1 MVVGFLPAVI
11 KKCGFMVKKT
21 GSSSRQSVAPKKKEA
36 GGAEKN
42 NKTRAVRQAAV
53 TKKINAKQRQQRP
66 AKTTGLSAPPEAV
79 ERVGKALQD
88 VVFVDY
94 IAKNVGSQANF
105 VLKELAKGPRK
116 DEQLAETVNTKLNEV
131 RRVLNT
137 LNKHGMVRY
146 DVKRDNT
153 GWLTFEWHI
162 DYVAFSDFY
171 TLVTKKP
178 DAAAAGLPKD
188 CNDFFVCGGCRDQ
201 GLLYSFDVAFDK
213 SFRCECGKSL
223 DAISRADAES
233 LIKN

>member
-1 MVVGFLPAVI
+1 MI
-11 KKCGFMVKKT
+11 KRCGFMVKKT
-21 GSSSRQSVAPKKKEA
+21 SSSRKPATAKKKIVKIIK
-36 GGAEKN
+36 KN
-42 NKTRAVRQAAV
+42 NKTKAIKAATN
-53 TKKINAKQRQQRP
+53 TKKSPTKQKQ
-66 AKTTGLSAPPEAV
+66 AKTASFSAPPEAV
-79 ERVGKALQD
+79 ACVGKALQD

-105 VLKELAKGPRK
+105 VLKELVKGPRK

-171 TLVTKKP
+171 TLITKKP
-178 DAAAAGLPKD
+178 DDDAVGLPKD
-188 CNDFFVCGGCRDQ
+188 CNDFFVCGGCKDQ

-223 DAISRADAES
+223 EALSRAEAES
-233 LIKN
+233 LIKS